1 MFGLPKT
8 TETSST
14 SPAALELADG
24 AEGPSKAAK
33 VTPATPLG
41 PDENESSS
49 EAATQSTVSSLSLS
63 LSVSCSEE
71 TALPAGLTL
80 DGPGGKIQ
88 MINIIHRGLG
98 RFSNT
103 DGVDVT
109 DLFTFLELEDADYYA
124 AFVGNP
130 RRDIAVPPHDDIFE
144 VALHPDAA
152 TQALARQRYKHFRA
166 QYLRGDDSIF
176 DISST
181 YGLTGRAMK
190 PMEVIFVSP
199 DMLEENLFPVG
210 QSHKL
215 HLGADLQNP
224 AGWVFD
230 KVLRLAVN
238 DNETLRH
245 ACIGHGGLLESTLHA
260 AVARLEKLHGK
271 RAQITFGMTN
281 QLDDKFVVRYIRV
294 SETDIEL
301 S

>member
-1 MFGLPKT
+1 MFGLPKP

-14 SPAALELADG
+14 SPAALELADRKFG

-130 RRDIAVPPHDDIFE
+130 RVLQYSFQRTVLISAEDNFFWLKMSCLRSSK
-144 VALHPDAA
+144 VA
-152 TQALARQRYKHFRA
+152 
-166 QYLRGDDSIF
+166 
-176 DISST
+176 
-181 YGLTGRAMK
+181 
-190 PMEVIFVSP
+190 
-199 DMLEENLFPVG
+199 
-210 QSHKL
+210 
-215 HLGADLQNP
+215 
-224 AGWVFD
+224 
-230 KVLRLAVN
+230 
-238 DNETLRH
+238 
-245 ACIGHGGLLESTLHA
+245 
-260 AVARLEKLHGK
+260 
-271 RAQITFGMTN
+271 
-281 QLDDKFVVRYIRV
+281 
-294 SETDIEL
+294 
-301 S
+301 